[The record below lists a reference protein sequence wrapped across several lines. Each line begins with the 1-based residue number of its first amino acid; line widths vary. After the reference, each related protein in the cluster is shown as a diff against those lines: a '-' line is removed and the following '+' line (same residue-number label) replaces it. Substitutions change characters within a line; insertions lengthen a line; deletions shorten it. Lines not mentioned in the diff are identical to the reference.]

1 MRNVSKIFAKIFA
14 KVFVLIFMLV
24 LTTYTK
30 DNYNRDDYKYNHSK
44 ARKLLIGYYDPYSGK
59 LFKTPDEL
67 QIDHIVP
74 LSLAHKLGGY
84 LWTAQQK
91 KDFANDRENLIMVS
105 TKCNAKKSDKSPSE
119 WMPKNTY
126 YHAEYIKRYTRI
138 INKYK
143 LDNL

>member
-1 MRNVSKIFAKIFA
+1 MRNVSKIF
-14 KVFVLIFMLV
+14 VLIFTLF
-24 LTTYTK
+24 LTTYAK

-91 KDFANDRENLIMVS
+91 KVFANDIENLIMVS
-105 TKCNAKKSDKSPSE
+105 TQCNATKSDKSPSE
-119 WMPKNTY
+119 WMPKNTS
-126 YHAEYIKRYTRI
+126 YHAEYIKRYNHI
-138 INKYK
+138 IQKYK
-143 LDNL
+143 LENL